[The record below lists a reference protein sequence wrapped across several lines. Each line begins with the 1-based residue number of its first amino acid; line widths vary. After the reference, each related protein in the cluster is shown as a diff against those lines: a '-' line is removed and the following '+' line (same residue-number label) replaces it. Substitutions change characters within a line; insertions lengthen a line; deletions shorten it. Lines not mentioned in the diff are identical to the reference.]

1 MNQRTKI
8 VNGQVRR
15 VSIRKDSKEG
25 KAFLLKQQ
33 QEREEQFKRE
43 REYSYFCSLSNTDK
57 LLYLLR

>member
-33 QEREEQFKRE
+33 QQREEQF
-43 REYSYFCSLSNTDK
+43 
-57 LLYLLR
+57 

>member
-1 MNQRTKI
+1 MKTKI

-15 VSIRKDSKEG
+15 VSIRKDYKEG

-33 QEREEQFKRE
+33 QEREERFKRE
-43 REYSYFCSLSNTDK
+43 REYAYFCSLDDMNK